1 MGKRNIKTLPG
12 EQVLAKYRYR
22 EFTETASLS
31 LCPVTESGEDCLCQ
45 NIRTP
50 PTEAPLI
57 WGIFP
62 TRYLQGIFSFACH
75 SQPAASCPQSQSQ
88 EVERQRAKDLCQQ
101 NLSSL
106 SRNIFPRSLSEESL
120 GPSYLQRVSLWD
132 PISLDRRA
140 KIEWVN
146 HSTWYSV
153 WGDWH
158 PRRQLHGISCC
169 NLSEK

>member
-1 MGKRNIKTLPG
+1 M
-12 EQVLAKYRYR
+12 
-22 EFTETASLS
+22 FF
-31 LCPVTESGEDCLCQ
+31 
-45 NIRTP
+45 
-50 PTEAPLI
+50 PL
-57 WGIFP
+57 G
-62 TRYLQGIFSFACH
+62 TC
-75 SQPAASCPQSQSQ
+75 
-88 EVERQRAKDLCQQ
+88 RA
-101 NLSSL
+101 SSL
-106 SRNIFPRSLSEESL
+106 LPAIPSLQLPALSHKAKKWKGKGQKTCANRTCPLYPENIFPRSLSEESL

-169 NLSEK
+169 NLSEKRFFSVFGETPVHLRWISSALGNHFYGNSGKCS